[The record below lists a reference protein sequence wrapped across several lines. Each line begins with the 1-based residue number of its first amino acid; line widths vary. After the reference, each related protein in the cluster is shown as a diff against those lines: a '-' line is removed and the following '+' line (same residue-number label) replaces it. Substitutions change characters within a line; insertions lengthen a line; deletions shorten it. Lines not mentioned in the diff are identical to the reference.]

1 MFPQVRYEVLGPVCA
16 WHGKTELDL
25 GSPQQR
31 ALLAILLLAR
41 GRQVSLDGLVDGLWG
56 EHVPKAA
63 TGTVRTYV
71 SRLRRILDVDA
82 DGQRGE
88 PIESMGDG
96 YLLRVEPAMLDLD
109 VFERCLDDARAARRL
124 RDPARAARLLHDAL
138 RLWRGPALA
147 GIPGPY
153 AESRRV
159 PLTELHLAATEE
171 KLESDIFLGEHA
183 AAISDLRV
191 LLAEHPFRERLTE
204 LLMAALYK
212 SGRQA
217 EALDAFDRTR
227 QRLSD
232 ELGIDPGPAL
242 QTLRQRVLQADHRLT
257 APAAAAAAAQPAH
270 AAGGGVR
277 GGGGLSGRP
286 LVRRRPVNAAALGY

>member
-1 MFPQVRYEVLGPVCA
+1 MFPEVRFEVLGPVRA

-31 ALLAILLLAR
+31 ALLAMLLLAR
-41 GRQVSLDGLVDGLWG
+41 GRQVSLDGLVDGLWD

-63 TGTVRTYV
+63 TGTIRTYV
-71 SRLRRILDVDA
+71 SRLRRILDLDA
-82 DGQRGE
+82 GGQRRD
-88 PIESMGDG
+88 PIESIGDG
-96 YLLRVEPAMLDLD
+96 YLLRVGPALLDLD
-109 VFERCLDDARAARRL
+109 VFEHCLDEARAARKL
-124 RDPARAARLLHDAL
+124 RDTAGAARLLGDAL
-138 RLWRGPALA
+138 GLWHGAALA
-147 GIPGPY
+147 GVPGPY

-171 KLESDIFLGEHA
+171 KLDADICLGEHT
-183 AAISDLRV
+183 AAISELRV

-204 LLMAALYK
+204 LLMTALYK

-217 EALDAFDRTR
+217 EALGAFDSMRR
-227 QRLSD
+227 RLRD

-242 QTLRQRVLQADHRLT
+242 RTLHQRVLEADRRLT
-257 APAAAAAAAQPAH
+257 APCAATAAAQPAQ

-277 GGGGLSGRP
+277 VGGGLSARP
-286 LVRRRPVNAAALGY
+286 PARRRPVNAAAIGF